1 MGVKNDW
8 KKILDKNIKETLEK
22 ELADEMRELD
32 YL

>member
-8 KKILDKNIKETLEK
+8 KKILDKNIKETLDK
-22 ELADEMRELD
+22 ELADEMRELN